1 MSRGGTAR
9 ESEETAAV
17 GVRTRPPAS
26 DSTPAA
32 GPAHMVLLRHISV
45 ALTAAVA
52 ALGSAI
58 FIALSYFYPR
68 PICAP
73 YAQYSTIQEEEEDR
87 GKRQVLV
94 LGLDG
99 AGKSSV
105 LQSLT
110 PGRAKRSRCR
120 PTRGFNFMS
129 LSVPACQLNFL
140 EIGGGE
146 ELRCYW
152 SEYLIRTHVLVYVVD
167 SSDRSR
173 LPLAKSELHR
183 LLEVQPQL
191 PVVVLGNKQ
200 DKPDAVSVSE
210 LHEALSLGSVAED
223 RNLFLLATQLAF
235 DGTLRNSCRGLDTFQ
250 DLLLELV

>member
-1 MSRGGTAR
+1 MSRGGTAG

-17 GVRTRPPAS
+17 GVRTRSATS
-26 DSTPAA
+26 VSIPAA
-32 GPAHMVLLRHISV
+32 GPAQMVLLRHISV

-68 PICAP
+68 PMYAP
-73 YAQYSTIQEEEEDR
+73 YAQYSTIKEEEEDR

-99 AGKSSV
+99 AGKSSM
-105 LQSLT
+105 LQGLSPT
-110 PGRAKRSRCR
+110 EARRGHCR

-129 LSVPACQLNFL
+129 LSVPTCQLNFL

-146 ELRCYW
+146 ELRRYW
-152 SEYLIRTHVLVYVVD
+152 SEYLNRTHVLVYVVD

-173 LPLAKSELHR
+173 LPLAKLELHR
-183 LLEVQPQL
+183 LLEGQPQL

-210 LHEALSLGSVAED
+210 LHKALSLGLVAED
-223 RNLFLLATQLAF
+223 RKLFLLAAQLAS
-235 DGTLRNSCRGLDTFQ
+235 DGALRNSCRGLDTFQ
-250 DLLLELV
+250 DLLLQLV